1 MQSTNETVGEHL
13 TTLNNFIEQSLNNEV
28 DQHENNLNTI
38 ANVLPNITDQINQSD
53 RSNVSFLFPTI
64 LLL

>member
-13 TTLNNFIEQSLNNEV
+13 ATLNNFIEQSLNNEV

-38 ANVLPNITDQINQSD
+38 ANVLSNITEQISQSD
-53 RSNVSFLFPTI
+53 RSNVSFLFPNI
-64 LLL
+64 FR

>member
-13 TTLNNFIEQSLNNEV
+13 ATLNNFIEQSIKNEV

-38 ANVLPNITDQINQSD
+38 ANVLSNITEQISQSD
-53 RSNVSFLFPTI
+53 RSNVSFLFPNI
-64 LLL
+64 FR